1 MKSNDIEA
9 ILEMIALWKDRIAD
23 LVYEKDSDD
32 DRNAGRYLMDI
43 SDIENEISRL
53 QECLPPTSNA

>member
-32 DRNAGRYLMDI
+32 YRNAGQHLMDI